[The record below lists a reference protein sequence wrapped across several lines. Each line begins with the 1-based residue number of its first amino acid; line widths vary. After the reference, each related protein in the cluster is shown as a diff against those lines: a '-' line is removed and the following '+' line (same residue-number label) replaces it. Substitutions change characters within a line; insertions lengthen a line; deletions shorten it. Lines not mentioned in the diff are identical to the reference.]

1 MSDELKNLDCEHAV
15 DAAPYALGALDDASG
30 FELHLE
36 TCEICSAE
44 VAQFGADVDML
55 ARSVPPVPAPRALID
70 DVMATVRAEAEV
82 LNAAGADAD
91 KPARRRRFTAPRAL
105 GFAAAL
111 AAVIVAIVLVASP
124 GTAPDTVTQ
133 GEIIAKGM
141 PANASIKLLE
151 SDDGKAHLEVT
162 GVPEAGDG
170 RIYEVWL
177 QQPNDTMAPTDALFD
192 VTAGGHG
199 TVHVPDLGE
208 AKAIYITNE
217 PAGGSSAPTSDP
229 LMRVEL

>member
-1 MSDELKNLDCEHAV
+1 MSEELNLRCEHSI
-15 DAAPYALGALDDASG
+15 DAAAYALGALDDATD

-36 TCEICSAE
+36 SCEICSAE
-44 VAQFGADVDML
+44 VAQFSADVDVL
-55 ARSVPPVPAPRALID
+55 ARSAPPVAAPRALID

-105 GFAAAL
+105 AFGAVL
-111 AAVIVAIVLVASP
+111 AAMVVAVVLVASP
-124 GTAPDTVTQ
+124 GSAPDTVTQ

-151 SDDGKAHLEVT
+151 SHDGKAHLEVT

-177 QQPNDTMAPTDALFD
+177 QQPDDTMAPTDALFD

-199 TVHVPDLGE
+199 TVHVPDLGK
-208 AKAIYITNE
+208 ATAIYITNE
-217 PAGGSSAPTSDP
+217 PVGGSSAPTSDP